1 MTKSSSRLLKKKKT
15 KKNKKHTYKK
25 RRITC
30 KYKNMRGGEIK
41 IKNEYK
47 DYTDI
52 IFEPPPPPT
61 KKNFWGKKI
70 VGEITEEQ
78 KQALISEVAKYTTD
92 KKYVKIEIYHCN
104 AAKFVTQDPKVLR
117 SKLII
122 RQKVPQD
129 LNFVPDK
136 NTELSLR
143 DNPEYLFNYLN
154 ANYLWRFYTKIN
166 DRQGYHTYE

>member
-78 KQALISEVAKYTTD
+78 KQALISEVAKYTTY

-104 AAKFVTQDPKVLR
+104 AAN
-117 SKLII
+117 SNLII

-166 DRQGYHTYE
+166 DRQGAHTYE

>member
-47 DYTDI
+47 DKYYTDI
-52 IFEPPPPPT
+52 IFVPPP
-61 KKNFWGKKI
+61 KKNFWGKTFG
-70 VGEITEEQ
+70 GEITEEQ
-78 KQALISEVAKYTTD
+78 KQTLISEVAKYTPD

-104 AAKFVTQDPKVLR
+104 AANFVTQGPKVLH
-117 SKLII
+117 SNLII

-136 NTELSLR
+136 KTELSLR

-166 DRQGYHTYE
+166 DRQGYQTYE